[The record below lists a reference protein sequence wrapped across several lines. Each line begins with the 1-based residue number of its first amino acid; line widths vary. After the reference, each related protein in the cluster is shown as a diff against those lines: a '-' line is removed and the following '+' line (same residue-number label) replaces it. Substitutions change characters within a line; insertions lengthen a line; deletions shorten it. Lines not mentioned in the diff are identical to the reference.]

1 MNICP
6 VCRNVNEPDVTV
18 CRFCGTTLT
27 PPPPQ
32 PAAPAVQR
40 RSLWPWLAGA
50 LALVLLVS
58 ISGFAFFAGGG
69 EEAAAGATI
78 VVGTDPGAAL
88 LFVPESVTAPPESE
102 VELIFNNEA
111 TVPHNLTFE
120 ESTPIEAATEE
131 QLPPGQSQTLNFT
144 TPAPGTY
151 PFVCTIH
158 PGMDGTLV
166 VQ

>member
-6 VCRNVNEPDVTV
+6 VCRNVNQPDVTV

-27 PPPPQ
+27 PPRPD
-32 PAAPAVQR
+32 APVAR
-40 RSLWPWLAGA
+40 RRPLWPWLAGA
-50 LALVLLVS
+50 LALVLVVS
-58 ISGFAFFAGGG
+58 VSGFAFFGGGG
-69 EEAAAGATI
+69 EEAAAGTTV
-78 VVGTDPGAAL
+78 VVGTDDGAAL
-88 LFVPESVTAPPESE
+88 LFVPESVTAPPETE
-102 VELIFNNEA
+102 VELVFNNQA
-111 TVPHNLTFE
+111 TVPHNLTFPDT
-120 ESTPIEAATEE
+120 TPIDAATQE
-131 QLPPGQSQTLNFT
+131 QLPAGQSETLNFT